1 MDVLFEIGNDCCC
14 LRITKTDKEL
24 SVICGAQTL
33 GWGEPG
39 MSTLEETLKDQEQ
52 KISRALKNL
61 DNTNRASKK
70 GLEFLLTEL
79 NKDKQTI
86 LNL

>member
-1 MDVLFEIGNDCCC
+1 MNVLFEIGNDGCC
-14 LRITKTDKEL
+14 LRITKTDKGL
-24 SVICGAQTL
+24 SVSCGAQTL

-39 MSTLEETLKDQEQ
+39 MLTLEETLKDQEQ
-52 KISRALKNL
+52 KISRQLKNL
-61 DNTNRASKK
+61 DDTNKASKK

-79 NKDKQTI
+79 NKDRQTA